1 MELFNWHSFSCNSSN
16 SRYNTQFEYGP
27 VDNKTVLD
35 AEDDLVRLGNK
46 KWRMPT
52 KEEWMEL
59 NQKCSWEWTSLNGV
73 NGMLVK
79 GRNGNSI
86 FLPAGGFKQKDEHS
100 QENGTG
106 YYWTSTLDENK
117 PTDAWTGIVSS
128 GYSSFSILGRL
139 RSRGH
144 LLRGVEDK

>member
-1 MELFNWHSFSCNSSN
+1 
-16 SRYNTQFEYGP
+16 
-27 VDNKTVLD
+27 
-35 AEDDLVRLGNK
+35 
-46 KWRMPT
+46 MPT
-52 KEEWMEL
+52 KEEWLEL

-86 FLPAGGFKQKDEHS
+86 FLPAGGFKQKDEHA
-100 QENGTG
+100 QENDTG
-106 YYWTSTLDENK
+106 YYWTSTLDEAK
-117 PTDAWTGIVSS
+117 PTDAWTGIVGN
-128 GYSSFSILGRL
+128 GYGDASILGRL